1 MFARGPRS
9 ASYVFLHSFPLPVFS
24 LAFSFAI
31 EASVSPLAT
40 LLWLLTVLLPFSF
53 SLPLRSAYRG
63 LVRGSGG
70 TKELVN
76 GFIWIRSSPYLSYPP
91 LRSIRVSVARF
102 ISPPL

>member
-9 ASYVFLHSFPLPVFS
+9 ASYVFLHSFPPRILSRFFFRHRVVLHSLLFSRSLSLS
-24 LAFSFAI
+24 LALSAI
-31 EASVSPLAT
+31 SVL
-40 LLWLLTVLLPFSF
+40 VC
-53 SLPLRSAYRG
+53 G

-91 LRSIRVSVARF
+91 LCSIRVSVARF